1 MSNSESLVGKP
12 LGNYDIVEMLGKGG
26 MATVYLGTQ
35 RSIKRTV
42 AVKVLPHSMMHDDTF
57 MQRFRREA
65 ELIASLEHFHILPIF
80 DYGELEGMPYIVMRY
95 LDGGTL
101 KDRIMQGPLPWV
113 DIVRIT
119 GQIGSALDYA
129 HKRSVVHRDIKP
141 SNILLDA
148 DGNAYLADF
157 GIAKIQE
164 GGTQLTGS
172 GMIGTP
178 AYMAPEQSSSNA
190 PAPSMDIYALGVTL
204 FEMIT
209 GQVPYQSD
217 TPIGQILMHLQEPV
231 PSLVEINPDI
241 PESVDSMVRRAM
253 AKSPDQRFQSCAE
266 LAQAME
272 AATSDN
278 WGWND
283 DTLARATSTLSGAS
297 RNAPTAGVIQ
307 GVDSVTSAPSPA
319 AAPAP
324 ASRRSTGGGGMA
336 IWYAVGAVALLIVI
350 GAIIGILVVANNRNT
365 QAAETQATAIARQTQ
380 QAVSVVTTEP
390 EVSPTV
396 TANAASAEPTAT
408 VVEQVAESA
417 EPVEPT
423 ATGVAPSVIPTEL
436 PGTTTLRGIP
446 MALIPGGSFIRGRS
460 DGSPDE
466 RPERE
471 VFLSA
476 YYIDETEV
484 TNLYWAACVN
494 EGVCAEPE
502 FTGSPS
508 RFSYYG
514 TDVYKDYPVLYISWT
529 EAQEYCN
536 WRGGHLP
543 TEAQW
548 EKAARYDPDTDTN
561 RTFPWAETV
570 LDPFYLNYSSLLGD
584 TTSVYEYP
592 GGVSALGVY
601 DMAGNV
607 AEWVFD
613 WYQDNYYELSPLTDP
628 PGPDSGSLKV
638 YRGGS
643 FESRGDDLTTTAR
656 AATGPETRLA
666 TVGFR
671 CAFTPSGD
679 PTEAVGN

>member
-1 MSNSESLVGKP
+1 MSDSENLVGKA

-35 RSIKRTV
+35 RSINRTV
-42 AVKVLPHSMMHDDTF
+42 AVKVLPRSMMHDDTF

-80 DYGELEGMPYIVMRY
+80 DYGELDGIPYIVMRY

-101 KDRIMQGPLPWV
+101 KDRIMEGPLPWD

-231 PSLVEINPDI
+231 PSLVEINPSI
-241 PESVDSMVRRAM
+241 PESVDAVVRRAM
-253 AKSPDQRFQSCAE
+253 AKSPEQRFQSCTE

-272 AATSDN
+272 AATSDEG
-278 WGWND
+278 WGWDD

-297 RNAPTAGVIQ
+297 RNAPTAGVMQ
-307 GVDSVTSAPSPA
+307 GVDSVTAAPSPA
-319 AAPAP
+319 P
-324 ASRRSTGGGGMA
+324 ASQRGDRGGGMA

-350 GAIIGILVVANNRNT
+350 GAIVGIFVVANNRSN
-365 QAAETQATAIARQTQ
+365 QAAEAQATAVARQTQ
-380 QAVSVVTTEP
+380 QSGEVVSTDTEVPPTATASEAATVPTATLVAEAGETTEP
-390 EVSPTV
+390 I
-396 TANAASAEPTAT
+396 EPTAT
-408 VVEQVAESA
+408 SDN
-417 EPVEPT
+417 P
-423 ATGVAPSVIPTEL
+423 GVIPTDL
-436 PGTTTLRGIP
+436 PDTTTLRGIP
-446 MALIPGGSFIRGRS
+446 MILVPEGSFIRGRS
-460 DGSPDE
+460 DGNPDE

-484 TNLYWAACVN
+484 TNLYWAACVSA
-494 EGVCAEPE
+494 GVCAEPE

-514 TDVYKDYPVLYISWT
+514 TDVYKDYPVLYISWN

-548 EKAARYDPDTDTN
+548 EKAARYDPETETN
-561 RTFPWAETV
+561 RNFPWAENV

-643 FESRGDDLTTTAR
+643 FESRGNDLTTTAR